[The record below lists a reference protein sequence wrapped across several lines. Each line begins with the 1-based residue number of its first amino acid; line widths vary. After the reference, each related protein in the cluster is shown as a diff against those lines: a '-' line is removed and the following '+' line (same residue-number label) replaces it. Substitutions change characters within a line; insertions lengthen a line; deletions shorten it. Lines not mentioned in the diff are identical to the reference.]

1 MMHCTLWLD
10 LADQPFLSSSERLG
24 LSRDPSKYR
33 ITSMSGTWDVD
44 GMDDKAD
51 WQAVS
56 VRGQGAVWLGVG
68 DTACL

>member
-1 MMHCTLWLD
+1 MDHAYHLP
-10 LADQPFLSSSERLG
+10 ADRLG

-33 ITSMSGTWDVD
+33 FTSMSGTWDVD

-56 VRGQGAVWLGVG
+56 VR
-68 DTACL
+68 